1 MVSIV
6 AVIFLVMTN
15 KEAFIYLISSSTF
28 RAQVSVGN
36 RNFVQV
42 DIHFQE
48 YDMMHR
54 HWLPFF
60 SCIVC
65 NWLILYFWFTSLGF
79 HFCLCIVSYA
89 SCELP

>member
-60 SCIVC
+60 SCIV
-65 NWLILYFWFTSLGF
+65 WAYSLFLVYFTGF
-79 HFCLCIVSYA
+79 SFLLVYCFLC
-89 SCELP
+89 